1 MSTEGNNSSTT
12 GRGSKVGRLIGEYGL
27 EGEGERLE
35 TYWTTDGEDRR
46 SLRELADYFNRR
58 LLRATMEAAG
68 MNPLDGEV
76 ENTYRLLTDDD
87 VSRGM
92 QTQARQTLE
101 REGVDV
107 ESLRS
112 DFVSH
117 QAIHTYLTKY
127 REASREEQADVDR
140 VEKGLETIQRLRSRT
155 SAVSENIVENLAGTE
170 RIDLGDFEVLVDVR
184 VFCRD
189 CGTQYDVQELLN
201 RGGCE
206 CGGDLVADADADPET
221 NADAD
226 VDIGADVDTDVDV
239 DTDAN
244 E

>member
-1 MSTEGNNSSTT
+1 MSTEGNNSSAT

-27 EGEGERLE
+27 DGEGERLE
-35 TYWTTDGEDRR
+35 SYWTTDGEDRR

-127 REASREEQADVDR
+127 RDASREEQADVDR
-140 VEKGLETIQRLRSRT
+140 VEKGLKTIQRLRSRT
-155 SAVSENIVENLAGTE
+155 SAVSENIVENLSGTD

-201 RGGCE
+201 RGGCD
-206 CGGDLVADADADPET
+206 CGGDIVAGADGDADA
-221 NADAD
+221 NANPDVDAD
-226 VDIGADVDTDVDV
+226 
-239 DTDAN
+239 

>member
-1 MSTEGNNSSTT
+1 MSTEGNGSSTT
-12 GRGSKVGRLIGEYGL
+12 GRGSKVGRLIEEYEL
-27 EGEGERLE
+27 DGEGERLE
-35 TYWTTDGEDRR
+35 SHWTNDGDDRR
-46 SLRELADYFNRR
+46 SLRELADYFNRL
-58 LLRATMEAAG
+58 LLRAAMESAG

-76 ENTYRLLTDDD
+76 ENTYRLLTDED

-107 ESLRS
+107 ESLRT

-127 REASREEQADVDR
+127 RGASREEQADVDR

-155 SAVSENIVENLAGTE
+155 SAVSENIVENLAGTD
-170 RIDLGDFEVLVDVR
+170 RIDLGEFEVLVDVR

-189 CGTQYDVQELLN
+189 CGTQYDVQELLD
-201 RGGCE
+201 RGRCD
-206 CGGDLVADADADPET
+206 CGGD
-221 NADAD
+221 
-226 VDIGADVDTDVDV
+226 IGVGTD
-239 DTDAN
+239 

>member
-1 MSTEGNNSSTT
+1 MSTEGNNSSAT
-12 GRGSKVGRLIGEYGL
+12 GRGSKVRRLIGEYGL
-27 EGEGERLE
+27 DGEGERLE
-35 TYWTTDGEDRR
+35 SYWTTDGEDRR

-58 LLRATMEAAG
+58 LLRATMESAG

-107 ESLRS
+107 EALRS

-127 REASREEQADVDR
+127 RDASRQEQTDVDR

-155 SAVSENIVENLAGTE
+155 SAVSENIVENLSGTD

-189 CGTQYDVQELLN
+189 CGTQYDVQELLD
-201 RGGCE
+201 RGGCD
-206 CGGDLVADADADPET
+206 CGGDIVAGAGEDGDTDGDLDADPNPDAET
-221 NADAD
+221 NLDP
-226 VDIGADVDTDVDV
+226 DTD
-239 DTDAN
+239 